1 MLLYLNDIISA
12 TRSLANNG
20 CFTAVTIPKHAEL
33 TADTEPAKA
42 EGGVLSTQE
51 KILNIYPTFYGRY
64 WTPVPYGQGPIRL
77 VLQ

>member
-20 CFTAVTIPKHAEL
+20 CFRAVTIPKHAEL

-42 EGGVLSTQE
+42 EGGVLSTN
-51 KILNIYPTFYGRY
+51 LLTFKYAVNELTEWRY
-64 WTPVPYGQGPIRL
+64 
-77 VLQ
+77 LQ